1 MVVGVTGVILV
12 IVTSHAMVESNTP
25 LDTVIILLLQMVVQ
39 TVSEQIPWDKN
50 VIRNLAQVIYNAMF
64 GSLASY
70 V

>member
-12 IVTSHAMVESNTP
+12 IVTSHVMVESNTP